1 MSKKVKNKKKLSPNR
16 RLLRYAR
23 PYVGYFAL
31 ALVIILSLVWLELYQ
46 PQILGQAV
54 DECVAKYEQ
63 ISTDGFSLEQLKQL
77 RAEDLSKVI
86 KL

>member
-54 DECVAKYEQ
+54 D
-63 ISTDGFSLEQLKQL
+63 
-77 RAEDLSKVI
+77 
-86 KL
+86 